1 MSTLTLQLPDT
12 LYSQLVTLAQQ
23 ERVQLTQYILYVLTH
38 QVVSAYTAHEIS
50 TDDVEQQR
58 MAFADVRQRLGS
70 ASDREIANA
79 LARGSHADAIR
90 LLIDQNASV
99 MKTRA
104 GAGAWIE
111 LSKDRLMVRY
121 LDAGVADLPPKAT
134 IPGLWWNSYF
144 LDAMWN
150 VASELSR

>member
-79 LARGSHADAIR
+79 LAQRDI
-90 LLIDQNASV
+90 V
-99 MKTRA
+99 
-104 GAGAWIE
+104 E
-111 LSKDRLMVRY
+111 
-121 LDAGVADLPPKAT
+121 PE
-134 IPGLWWNSYF
+134 PGLQP
-144 LDAMWN
+144 DA
-150 VASELSR
+150 VRRLRERIQHDLKS